1 MTAPRALGDT
11 KLFEPIKV
19 GRNNIGHRVVFAPT
33 TRYRALKDHTPSDL
47 QLEYYDARSKFP
59 GTLITT
65 EATFS
70 SEQGGLF
77 DNIPGIYTDRHT
89 AAWKKINERI
99 HANKSFS
106 SIQLWFLGRV
116 GNPKL
121 LKEAGLPFVSA
132 SDVYWNEDSKKLA
145 EEVGNPLRPLT
156 KEEIKDI
163 IYNKYTIAAKNAL
176 EAGFDYVEI
185 HSAHGYL
192 LDQFLQP
199 STNHRT
205 DEYGGS
211 IENRAR
217 FVLELVDHLIPIV
230 GADRLA
236 IRISPWAK
244 FQNMKAEE
252 DVVHPI
258 TTFSYLVNELQRRAD
273 AGNQLA
279 YISVV
284 EPRVQASYDV
294 DVNAQV
300 GDNSFISKIWK
311 GILIKAGSYTY
322 DAPEF
327 TTLRTDLADNRTL
340 VGFSRYFTSNP
351 DFVKRLRDGLELTPY
366 VRDTFYTRDNWGYN
380 TWNEYGVEH
389 KFVEEE
395 EVKVVAQEIKGN

>member
-1 MTAPRALGDT
+1 MTVPKSLGDT
-11 KLFEPIKV
+11 NLFKPIKV
-19 GRNNIGHRVVFAPT
+19 GKNVIPHRVVFAPT
-33 TRYRALKDHTPSDL
+33 TRYRALDDHTPSDL
-47 QLEYYDARSKFP
+47 QLEYYDERSRYP
-59 GTLITT
+59 GTLVTT

-77 DNIPGIYTDRHT
+77 HNAPGIWTDKQT
-89 AAWKKINERI
+89 QGWKKINEKI

-116 GNPKL
+116 ADAKL
-121 LKEAGLPFVSA
+121 LKERGLPLVSA
-132 SDVYWNEDSKKLA
+132 SAVYANEESKRLA
-145 EEVGNPLRPLT
+145 EEAGNPLRALT

-199 STNHRT
+199 STNQRT

-217 FVLELVDHLIPIV
+217 FVLELIDHLLPIV

-252 DVVHPI
+252 DSVHPI
-258 TTFSYLVNELQRRAD
+258 TTFGYLLHELQKRAD

-279 YISVV
+279 YISLV
-284 EPRVQASYDV
+284 EPRVQASHDV
-294 DVNAQV
+294 AVDAQV
-300 GDNSFISKIWK
+300 GDNSFASKIWK
-311 GILIKAGSYTY
+311 GVFIKAGNYTY

-327 TTLRTDLADNRTL
+327 NTLLKDIADDRTL

-351 DFVKRLRDGLELTPY
+351 DFVLKLRDGLELTPY
-366 VRDTFYTRDNWGYN
+366 VRDTFYTHDNWGYN
-380 TWNEYGVEH
+380 TWTALDDDTKYDEAVET
-389 KFVEEE
+389 
-395 EVKVVAQEIKGN
+395 KVLAKPIPN